1 MGNSRKTA
9 EIEYE
14 NVESAKEAINQFNNT
29 DIGGQNILVQF
40 ARRQWNGLRLGRRR
54 DDNRNF
60 RQY

>member
-14 NVESAKEAINQFNNT
+14 NNESAKEAINQFNNT
-29 DIGGQNILVQF
+29 DIGGQNILVQY
-40 ARRQWNGLRLGRRR
+40 ARRHWNGLRLGRRR

>member
-14 NVESAKEAINQFNNT
+14 NIEFAKEAINQFNNT
-29 DIGGQNILVQF
+29 DIGGQSILVQF
-40 ARRQWNGLRLGRRR
+40 ARRHWNGLRLGRRR